1 MKNLIHQT
9 PDERLAQS
17 SQSSLS
23 ALDTNTKKVVENTDA
38 IRQLHSLV
46 KDKSIE
52 IEGFTGVIKTLKR
65 TKESNESQSEKVAEK
80 IEQVKSANLVANK
93 LLKDIR
99 DKKIPEPKEFPK
111 EMEVTIKGIKVIT
124 FKGDDGKTPKKGVD
138 YYTPNEV
145 EQIKKEIT
153 PKKGTDYNDGEA
165 GKTPKK
171 GVDYFTEKEI
181 VQFKKEVTP
190 KKGIDYRDGEDG
202 YTPKK
207 NVDYFDG
214 KDAEPV
220 DEKKLEKKII
230 KEVLKKIPDITQDT
244 MNQYGIAVGGGGRS
258 GWQVT
263 TPLGTVDG
271 SNTTFTVERSP
282 IYVVADGIAYFEG
295 AGYTYS
301 GGTITMTSPPVSFIR
316 SYQL

>member
-1 MKNLIHQT
+1 MKSQIHKK
-9 PDERLAQS
+9 PDEILAENS
-17 SQSSLS
+17 SSTLS
-23 ALDTNTKKVVENTDA
+23 ALDTNTKKIVENTEA
-38 IRQLHSLV
+38 VQGLHSSI
-46 KDKSIE
+46 KDKTVE
-52 IEGFTGVIKTLKR
+52 IEGFTGVIKSLKK
-65 TKESNESQSEKVAEK
+65 TNEAIENQPEKVVRK
-80 IEQVKSANLVANK
+80 IEEVKSANLISNK

-99 DKKIPEPKEFPK
+99 DKKTPEPKEFPK

-145 EQIKKEIT
+145 EQIKKEVT
-153 PKKGTDYNDGEA
+153 PKKGDDYNDGEA

-190 KKGIDYRDGEDG
+190 KKGVDYRDGEDG

-214 KDAEPV
+214 KDADPI
-220 DEKKLEKKII
+220 DEKKLEKRVI
-230 KEVLKKIPDITQDT
+230 KEILKKIPDITQDT
-244 MNQYGIAVGGGGRS
+244 MNQVGYVGGGGER
-258 GWQVT
+258 WKIT
-263 TPLGTVDG
+263 TPTGTIDG

-301 GGTITMTSPPVSFIR
+301 GGTITMTSPPVSYIR
-316 SYQL
+316 SYSL